1 MAPVI
6 MGYSLTTSLS
16 ERQARLGVV
25 KRLYLALL
33 LEAEDQCM
41 GGGVKRKRPTMS
53 VSFLRNALSFESLNC
68 RHRSRLRPWAFQTL
82 CTLEPAGPGDLRHRT

>member
-1 MAPVI
+1 MGQGRGPMAPVI

-16 ERQARLGVV
+16 EWQARLGVV

-41 GGGVKRKRPTMS
+41 GGGGET
-53 VSFLRNALSFESLNC
+53 
-68 RHRSRLRPWAFQTL
+68 
-82 CTLEPAGPGDLRHRT
+82 